1 MIPVGIAESACYIA
15 DRPDG
20 ARGDTDRCLRHLPDR
35 LTPYLAP
42 MLPHTDR
49 ARAAS
54 RTGGS
59 STSESRAQRCAAGV
73 RDDLGSRTGAW
84 RGVFLL
90 VLDVAAHRVVE
101 DLPLVSF
108 DTLTSR
114 KRTRRSPCRS
124 ARSAHRGSARS
135 SRISCSPLDS
145 FSRPQ
150 DACVWVMRSTSAA
163 RAQRPRGNENRKGG
177 SR

>member
-1 MIPVGIAESACYIA
+1 MVPVGIAESARYIA
-15 DRPDG
+15 HRPGG
-20 ARGDTDRCLRHLPDR
+20 ARDDTDRCLRHLPDR

-108 DTLTSR
+108 DTLTYR

-135 SRISCSPLDS
+135 SRISRSPPLLNPVES
-145 FSRPQ
+145 NNGIPASNNG
-150 DACVWVMRSTSAA
+150 
-163 RAQRPRGNENRKGG
+163 RGGV
-177 SR
+177 